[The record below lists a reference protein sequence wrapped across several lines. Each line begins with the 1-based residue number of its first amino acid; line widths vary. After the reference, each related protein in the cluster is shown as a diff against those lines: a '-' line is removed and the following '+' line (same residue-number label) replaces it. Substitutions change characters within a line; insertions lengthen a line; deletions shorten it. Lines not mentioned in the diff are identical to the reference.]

1 MAHRVDT
8 YLLDSSVYSDMTLL
22 LDLHTACGL
31 LTLARLH
38 VHAISRSLHTY
49 TRSHN
54 VVQPR
59 KQVHPLTVTGTS
71 DAREHHALHAFLEL
85 GPLIGTP
92 RPTIASARSLGG
104 ERGS

>member
-59 KQVHPLTVTGTS
+59 KQVHPLTVTLVHQMLVNTT
-71 DAREHHALHAFLEL
+71 LF
-85 GPLIGTP
+85 TP
-92 RPTIASARSLGG
+92 FSSWVH
-104 ERGS
+104 